1 MLTYFSL
8 QTLLTIYNLH
18 QTKDIMSTPSWTANL
33 ATSLG
38 AQESGLKLVL
48 GQLAGY
54 PLLLL
59 YRRHLASKDT
69 NTQHL
74 YFFLSGLILAHWVI
88 GEGVTHSLYSIL
100 ATYIILLV
108 SGGTLASVVVSF
120 VLNMTY
126 LLAGYWYMAGDN
138 YDISWTMPQCVLCLR
153 LIGLTW
159 DVYDGA
165 RQIKDPNSISKDQAK
180 SALSTSPNILEML
193 SHSFFIGGYF
203 VGPQFSLAKYRQ
215 FVSPQYQASLPS
227 SPVQFGLKRLAIS
240 ICYMTAHVLGSSYL
254 PELWPTT
261 EHYTSTPYL
270 LRLVLLPIW
279 CKLIL
284 AKYLSMWLMAEGV
297 CVVSGLSFAG
307 VEDTPE
313 GPKPD
318 WTGCANVKLRRLES
332 ATKFGHYIE
341 AFNINTNSWVM
352 NYVYKRLRFL
362 NNKYISQASALVFLA
377 VWHGWHSGYYLTFFN
392 EFIVVNFEREFT
404 IIWSSSSK
412 VARWKDHPA
421 YQTIT
426 TILGWSYVLFFL
438 PHCFLPFP
446 LLSATRYIP
455 AYISLFFIQY
465 LFFLGWLA
473 WGKLARAWLMSENTN
488 TKGRKTE

>member
-1 MLTYFSL
+1 MASSTWTY
-8 QTLLTIYNLH
+8 T
-18 QTKDIMSTPSWTANL
+18 L

-38 AQESGLKLVL
+38 AEESGLKLVL

-54 PLLLL
+54 PLVLA
-59 YRRHLASKDT
+59 YRKFLACRDT

-74 YFFLSGLILAHWVI
+74 YFFLSGLMLAYWVI

-108 SGGTLASVVVSF
+108 MGGSAYSVVLSLVI
-120 VLNMTY
+120 NMSY
-126 LLAGYWYMAGDN
+126 LMAGYWYMAGET

-165 RQIKDPNSISKDQAK
+165 RQSDNPGCL
-180 SALSTSPNILEML
+180 SAEQTKTALPTSPNILEML

-203 VGPQFSLAKYRQ
+203 VGPQFSLAKFRQ
-215 FVSPQYQASLPS
+215 FVSPEYQASLPS
-227 SPVQFGLKRLAIS
+227 SPVSFGLKRLAIS

-261 EHYTSTPYL
+261 QSFNNTPLMGKL
-270 LRLVLLPIW
+270 LLMPVW

-297 CVVSGLSFAG
+297 CVVSGLSFSG
-307 VEDTPE
+307 VDTTADNPTA
-313 GPKPD
+313 D

-362 NNKYISQASALVFLA
+362 NNKYVSQVSALVFLA
-377 VWHGWHSGYYLTFFN
+377 VWHGWHSGYYVTFFN
-392 EFIVVNFEREFT
+392 EFIVVNFEREFSN
-404 IIWSSSSK
+404 IWKSSVK
-412 VARWKDHPA
+412 VARWKEHPT

-426 TILGWSYVLFFL
+426 TILGWLYVHFFL

-446 LLSATRYIP
+446 LLAASRYMP
-455 AYISLFFIQY
+455 TYTNTYFIQY
-465 LFFLGWLA
+465 IFFLGWLA
-473 WGKLARAWLMSENTN
+473 WGRLVKALLLSENI
-488 TKGRKTE
+488 KSKEKKEE

>member
-1 MLTYFSL
+1 MASSTW
-8 QTLLTIYNLH
+8 TYNLA
-18 QTKDIMSTPSWTANL
+18 S
-33 ATSLG
+33 SLG
-38 AQESGLKLVL
+38 AEESGLKLVL

-54 PLLLL
+54 PLVLF
-59 YRRHLASKDT
+59 YRRFLAYRDS

-74 YFFLSGLILAHWVI
+74 YFFLSGLMLAYWVI

-100 ATYIILLV
+100 ATYITLLV
-108 SGGTLASVVVSF
+108 MGGTSYSVVLSLVF
-120 VLNMTY
+120 NMTY
-126 LLAGYWYMAGDN
+126 LMAGYWYMAGET

-165 RQIKDPNSISKDQAK
+165 RQKDNPDSLSKDQAK
-180 SALSTSPNILEML
+180 TALSTSPNILEML

-215 FVSPQYQASLPS
+215 FVSPEYQASLPS
-227 SPVQFGLKRLAIS
+227 SPVNFGLKRLAIS

-261 EHYTSTPYL
+261 QSFNSTPLMGKL
-270 LRLVLLPIW
+270 LLMPIW

-297 CVVSGLSFAG
+297 CVVSGLSFSG
-307 VEDTPE
+307 LDTTGDTPV
-313 GPKPD
+313 PD

-362 NNKYISQASALVFLA
+362 NNKYISQVSALVFLA
-377 VWHGWHSGYYLTFFN
+377 VWHGWHSGYYVTFFN
-392 EFIVVNFEREFT
+392 EFIVVNFEREFS
-404 IIWSSSSK
+404 IIWKTSVK
-412 VARWKDHPA
+412 VARWKEHPM

-426 TILGWSYVLFFL
+426 TILGWIYVHFFL

-446 LLSATRYIP
+446 LLAATRYMP
-455 AYISLFFIQY
+455 AYTSTFFIQY
-465 LFFLGWLA
+465 TFFLGWLV
-473 WGKLARAWLMSENTN
+473 WGRLVKAVLLSENV
-488 TKGRKTE
+488 KSKEKKEE

>member
-1 MLTYFSL
+1 MASSTWTY
-8 QTLLTIYNLH
+8 T
-18 QTKDIMSTPSWTANL
+18 L

-38 AQESGLKLVL
+38 AEESGLKLVL

-54 PLLLL
+54 PLVLA
-59 YRRHLASKDT
+59 YRKFLACRDT

-74 YFFLSGLILAHWVI
+74 YFFLSGLMLAYWVI

-108 SGGTLASVVVSF
+108 MGGSAYSVVLSLVI
-120 VLNMTY
+120 NMSY
-126 LLAGYWYMAGDN
+126 LMAGYWYMAGET

-165 RQIKDPNSISKDQAK
+165 RQRDNPGCL
-180 SALSTSPNILEML
+180 SAEQTKTALPTSPNILEML

-203 VGPQFSLAKYRQ
+203 VGPQFSLAKFRQ
-215 FVSPQYQASLPS
+215 FVSPEYQASLPS
-227 SPVQFGLKRLAIS
+227 SPVNFGLKRLAIS

-261 EHYTSTPYL
+261 QSFNNTPLMGKL
-270 LRLVLLPIW
+270 LLMPVW

-297 CVVSGLSFAG
+297 CVVSGLSFSG
-307 VEDTPE
+307 LDTTADNPTA
-313 GPKPD
+313 D

-362 NNKYISQASALVFLA
+362 NNKYVSQVSALVFLA
-377 VWHGWHSGYYLTFFN
+377 VWHGWHSGYYVTFFN
-392 EFIVVNFEREFT
+392 EFIVVNFEREFSN
-404 IIWSSSSK
+404 IWKSSVK
-412 VARWKDHPA
+412 VARWKEHPT

-426 TILGWSYVLFFL
+426 TILGWLYVHFFL

-446 LLSATRYIP
+446 LLAASRYMP
-455 AYISLFFIQY
+455 TYTNTYFIQY
-465 LFFLGWLA
+465 IFFLGWLA
-473 WGKLARAWLMSENTN
+473 WGRLVKALLLSENI
-488 TKGRKTE
+488 KSKEKKEE

>member
-1 MLTYFSL
+1 MAT
-8 QTLLTIYNLH
+8 
-18 QTKDIMSTPSWTANL
+18 STWTANL
-33 ATSLG
+33 ASSLG
-38 AQESGLKLVL
+38 TEESGLKLVL

-54 PLLLL
+54 PLVLL
-59 YRRHLASKDT
+59 YRRYLASRDT

-74 YFFLSGLILAHWVI
+74 YFFLSGLLLAHWVI

-108 SGGTLASVVVSF
+108 SGGSFYSVVLSF
-120 VLNMTY
+120 VVNMTY
-126 LLAGYWYMAGDN
+126 LMAGYWYMAGET

-165 RQIKDPNSISKDQAK
+165 RQKDNPDSLSKDQAQT
-180 SALSTSPNILEML
+180 ALPSSPNILEML

-203 VGPQFSLAKYRQ
+203 VGPQFSLSKYRQ
-215 FVSPQYQASLPS
+215 FVSPEYQASLPS
-227 SPVQFGLKRLAIS
+227 SPVQFGLKRLLIS
-240 ICYMTAHVLGSSYL
+240 ICYMTAHVVGSNYL
-254 PELWPTT
+254 PELWPSTQHFTT
-261 EHYTSTPYL
+261 TPIMVK
-270 LRLVLLPIW
+270 LVLLPIW

-297 CVVSGLSFAG
+297 CVVSGLSFTG
-307 VEDTPE
+307 VEDTPD
-313 GPKPD
+313 GLTKVD

-362 NNKYISQASALVFLA
+362 NNKHISQASALIFLA

-392 EFIVVNFEREFT
+392 EFLVVNFEREFSS
-404 IIWSSSSK
+404 IWSSSVK
-412 VARWKDHPA
+412 VARWKEHPT
-421 YQTIT
+421 YHTIT
-426 TILGWSYVLFFL
+426 AILGWLYVHFFL

-446 LLSATRYIP
+446 LLAATKYLP
-455 AYISLFFIQY
+455 AYTSLLYIQY
-465 LFFLGWLA
+465 IFFLGWLV
-473 WGKLARAWLMSENTN
+473 WGRLAKALLLSENI
-488 TKGRKTE
+488 KPSRRKEE

>member
-1 MLTYFSL
+1 M
-8 QTLLTIYNLH
+8 
-18 QTKDIMSTPSWTANL
+18 MSSPSWTASL

-38 AQESGLKLVL
+38 TPESGLRLVL

-54 PLLLL
+54 PLLLV
-59 YRRHLASKDT
+59 YRRLLASRDT

-74 YFFLSGLILAHWVI
+74 YFSLSGLLLAYWVI
-88 GEGVTHSLYSIL
+88 GDGVTHSLYSIL

-120 VLNMTY
+120 TLNMTY
-126 LLAGYWYMAGDN
+126 LMAGYWYMAGAE

-165 RQIKDPNSISKDQAK
+165 RQKKDPNSVSKDQAK
-180 SALSTSPNILEML
+180 TALSTSPNILEML

-203 VGPQFSLAKYRQ
+203 VGPQFNLAKYRQ
-215 FVSPQYQASLPS
+215 LVCPQYQASLPS
-227 SPVQFGLKRLAIS
+227 SPIKFGLTRLAIS
-240 ICYMTAHVLGSSYL
+240 ICYMTAHVLGSAYL
-254 PELWPTT
+254 PELWPTS
-261 EHYTSTPYL
+261 EHFTSTPL
-270 LRLVLLPIW
+270 LVKLVLLPIW

-297 CVVSGLSFAG
+297 CAISGLSLT
-307 VEDTPE
+307 VSES
-313 GPKPD
+313 GPPD

-332 ATKFGHYIE
+332 ATMFGHYIQ

-362 NNKYISQASALVFLA
+362 NNRHISQASTLVFLA

-392 EFIVVNFEREFT
+392 EFIVMNFEKEFSSV
-404 IIWSSSSK
+404 WSKSVK
-412 VARWKDHPA
+412 AARWKEHPA
-421 YQTIT
+421 YDTIT
-426 TILGWSYVLFFL
+426 AILGWIYVHIFL

-446 LLSATRYIP
+446 LLFASRFIP
-455 AYISLFFIQY
+455 AYTSLFYIQY
-465 LFFLGWLA
+465 LFFLGWMA
-473 WGKLARAWLMSENTN
+473 WGKVAKAWLMGENVM
-488 TKGRKTE
+488 KRKEE

>member
-1 MLTYFSL
+1 MASSTWTY
-8 QTLLTIYNLH
+8 
-18 QTKDIMSTPSWTANL
+18 NL

-38 AQESGLKLVL
+38 AEESGLRLVL

-54 PLLLL
+54 PLVLL
-59 YRRHLASKDT
+59 YRRYLATRDS

-74 YFFLSGLILAHWVI
+74 FFFLSGLLLSHWVI

-100 ATYIILLV
+100 ATYIILLLI
-108 SGGTLASVVVSF
+108 GGTWHSVVLSL

-126 LLAGYWYMAGDN
+126 LMAGYWYMAGQT

-165 RQIKDPNSISKDQAK
+165 RQRDNPGCLSKDQAVT
-180 SALSTSPNILEML
+180 ALPASPNILEML

-203 VGPQFSLAKYRQ
+203 VGPQFSMAKYRQ
-215 FVSPQYQASLPS
+215 FVSPEYQASLPS
-227 SPVQFGLKRLAIS
+227 SPVHFGLKRLAIS
-240 ICYMTAHVLGSSYL
+240 ICYMTAHVVGSAFL
-254 PELWPTT
+254 PEFWPTT
-261 EHYTSTPYL
+261 DTFTNTPFIGKL
-270 LRLVLLPIW
+270 LLLPVW

-297 CVVSGLSFAG
+297 CVVSGLSYSGVQDSAG
-307 VEDTPE
+307 DGSPVA
-313 GPKPD
+313 D

-362 NNKYISQASALVFLA
+362 NNKYISQVSALVFLA

-392 EFIVVNFEREFT
+392 EFIVVNFEREFSS
-404 IIWSSSSK
+404 IWSSSVK
-412 VARWKDHPA
+412 VARWKEHPT
-421 YQTIT
+421 YHTIT
-426 TILGWSYVLFFL
+426 TILGWLYVHLFL

-446 LLSATRYIP
+446 LLAATRYLP
-455 AYISLFFIQY
+455 AYTSTYFIQY
-465 LFFLGWLA
+465 LFFLGWLV
-473 WGKLARAWLMSENTN
+473 WGRAAKALLLSENAVRV
-488 TKGRKTE
+488 KEEKKEE

>member
-1 MLTYFSL
+1 MTSSTWTY
-8 QTLLTIYNLH
+8 
-18 QTKDIMSTPSWTANL
+18 NL

-38 AQESGLKLVL
+38 AEESGLKLVL

-54 PLLLL
+54 PLVLF
-59 YRRHLASKDT
+59 YRKFLAYRDS

-74 YFFLSGLILAHWVI
+74 YFFLSGLMLAYWVI

-100 ATYIILLV
+100 ATYITLLV
-108 SGGTLASVVVSF
+108 MGGTSYSVVLSL

-126 LLAGYWYMAGDN
+126 LMAGYWYMAGET

-165 RQIKDPNSISKDQAK
+165 RQKEAPDSLSTDQAK
-180 SALSTSPNILEML
+180 TALSTSPNILEML

-215 FVSPQYQASLPS
+215 FVSPEYQASLPS
-227 SPVQFGLKRLAIS
+227 SPVNFGLKRLAIS

-261 EHYTSTPYL
+261 QSFNSTPLMGKL
-270 LRLVLLPIW
+270 LLMPIW

-297 CVVSGLSFAG
+297 CVVSGLSYSG
-307 VEDTPE
+307 LDTKDDTPVA
-313 GPKPD
+313 D

-362 NNKYISQASALVFLA
+362 NNKYVSQVSALVFLA
-377 VWHGWHSGYYLTFFN
+377 VWHGWHTGYYVTFFN
-392 EFIVVNFEREFT
+392 EFIVVNFEREFSN
-404 IIWSSSSK
+404 IWKTSVK
-412 VARWKDHPA
+412 VARWKDHPT

-426 TILGWSYVLFFL
+426 TILGWIYVHFFL

-446 LLSATRYIP
+446 LLAATRYMP
-455 AYISLFFIQY
+455 AYTSTYFIQY
-465 LFFLGWLA
+465 TFFLGWLV
-473 WGKLARAWLMSENTN
+473 WGKLVKALLLSENV
-488 TKGRKTE
+488 KLKEKKEE